1 MLFLLCLE
9 SDAYLRLKNNVWM
22 AKHLMKLVEF
32 FVFFFNVFFY
42 RLTLGV
48 CWWESEAT
56 NDKLSSVLFVFG
68 GLLPL
73 FWWIFLLWQF
83 LGGVIQSQHVV
94 QALC

>member
-1 MLFLLCLE
+1 VLFLLCLE

-32 FVFFFNVFFY
+32 FVFVFCQCGF
-42 RLTLGV
+42 LPLDLGEVGFSAV
-48 CWWESEAT
+48 CFWW
-56 NDKLSSVLFVFG
+56 
-68 GLLPL
+68 GLLPML
-73 FWWIFLLWQF
+73 WWIFLLWQF

>member
-32 FVFFFNVFFY
+32 FVFVFCQCGF
-42 RLTLGV
+42 LPLDLGEVGFSAV
-48 CWWESEAT
+48 CFWW
-56 NDKLSSVLFVFG
+56 
-68 GLLPL
+68 GLLPML
-73 FWWIFLLWQF
+73 WWIFLLWQF